1 MCYTIN
7 CDETNLTTVQTLH
20 ILYLEMFSC
29 PSDEKISLILNYFF
43 FCTPDISDWQHSDFE
58 RKPSMKWESFE
69 MFEIFALPK
78 IGKKT
83 NLLREL
89 FG

>member
-1 MCYTIN
+1 
-7 CDETNLTTVQTLH
+7 
-20 ILYLEMFSC
+20 
-29 PSDEKISLILNYFF
+29 
-43 FCTPDISDWQHSDFE
+43 
-58 RKPSMKWESFE
+58 MKWESFE